1 METYRKF
8 LTTFKDFKDG
18 YLKELQKSNDLLKDA
33 FVKALDAA
41 GLRSAK
47 EGFNE
52 IEDILQKLNSLS
64 SLGNKIRV
72 IQQLKY
78 KFEMEIINLS
88 HRITNDVNKE
98 KAVNDVI
105 ILLDEIVYFLKN
117 TNKKIVD
124 ETKLSMRSIADCPF
138 EQAENRTKNA
148 LEFQRNIIELFSWL
162 FIDEIRL
169 LTKDEISQEQLI
181 RDGVYEVLDDFD
193 FSKRGVERIR
203 FSHVVIECKNY
214 RKPCY
219 DDLMQVYAYTLLNKI
234 YPLVNKPLCLIISRE
249 NPSEDSIAQT
259 MRDKLF
265 EKEGDNFL
273 LVLFLS
279 CEDLNKMVEI
289 KENSGDPFVVLNE
302 NIKKIFRANITKEV

>member
-8 LTTFKDFKDG
+8 LTTFKDFKDD

-64 SLGNKIRV
+64 GLGNKIRV

-78 KFEMEIINLS
+78 KFEREIINLS
-88 HRITNDVNKE
+88 HRITKDVNKE

-117 TNKKIVD
+117 TNKKIID
-124 ETKLSMRSIADCPF
+124 KTKLSMRSIADCPF
-138 EQAENRTKNA
+138 GQAENRTNNA

-162 FIDEIRL
+162 FIDEIKL
-169 LTKDEISQEQLI
+169 LTKDEITQEQLI

-193 FSKRGVERIR
+193 FYKRGVDRIR
-203 FSHVVIECKNY
+203 FSHIVIECKNY
-214 RKPCY
+214 RKPSY

-289 KENSGDPFVVLNE
+289 KENSGDPFIVLNE